1 MDKPIDLAKIKDP
14 LDDFGVRAKLFEID
28 PTKKYL
34 LFIETGEWLSRR
46 AVEEIRESL
55 AVAIER
61 IGVHRVNVAIFVMQ
75 GVRAKMVE
83 LDHE

>member
-1 MDKPIDLAKIKDP
+1 MS
-14 LDDFGVRAKLFEID
+14 GKL
-28 PTKKYL
+28 
-34 LFIETGEWLSRR
+34 G
-46 AVEEIRESL
+46 EEIRESL